1 MILAVIPAKGESGR
15 LPDKNL
21 QVVEGKTLIEHAVA
35 YARASDR
42 IDAVAVSTDSD
53 AIAAHARGLG
63 VEVIRRGKDLGGETP
78 LIDVYRHAFQTVGDG
93 GVTHVVGVQPDNPD
107 RQVDVAEVLDHVIEK
122 KIDDLFTVDRHGRR
136 NGALVVLS
144 RRALEASPF
153 PYASTWMD
161 DCTNIHTPLD
171 LEMARRRLSPHAGA
185 ILVEG
190 RAIGEDHPAWV
201 IAEAACNHMC
211 DLGVARE
218 MIDRAA
224 EAGADAV
231 KFQTYKAE
239 KLVTGSA
246 VSFWGGQQVSQL
258 DYYRRL
264 DRFDRA
270 AYEALFAHGR
280 ERGITVFS
288 SPFDEESTDMLADLG
303 MPIFKIA
310 SCDIPNLEH
319 LRHIARIGRPVVLS
333 TGASTEEEIDR
344 ALEVLFQE
352 GNHQVML
359 LACTLSYPTSP
370 ANANLKRIQT
380 LKERYPG
387 MIVGLSD
394 HTEPDPQMVIPAIAV
409 AMGAR
414 IIEKHYTL
422 DRSWTGSGHYF
433 AVDPP
438 DLRRMVENIRMAET
452 VRGDGSLGVA
462 ESEAQAWSSARRS
475 IVAEAPVRRGQVLE
489 RGMLG
494 LKRPGGGLG
503 ADMLDRVVG
512 RRVTRDLEADER
524 IRLEDLEAAS

>member
-21 QVVEGKTLIEHAVA
+21 QPVQGKTLIEHALS

-42 IDAVAVSTDSD
+42 IDAVVVSTDSD
-53 AIAAHARGLG
+53 EIAGHARGLG
-63 VEVIRRGKDLGGETP
+63 VEVIRRGEDLGGETP
-78 LIDVYRHAFQTVGDG
+78 LIDVYRHAFQAVDDG
-93 GVTHVVGVQPDNPD
+93 GVTHVVGVQPDHPD
-107 RQVDVAEVLDHVIEK
+107 RRSDLGEVLDYVLEK
-122 KIDDLFTVDRHGRR
+122 GIDDLFTVDRQGRR

-144 RRALEASPF
+144 RKALEASPF
-153 PYASTWMD
+153 PYASSRLD
-161 DCTNIHTPLD
+161 DCTNIHTPFD
-171 LEMARRRLSPHAGA
+171 LEIARRSLSPFAGT
-185 ILVEG
+185 LKVEG
-190 RAIGEDHPAWV
+190 RAVGGDHPAWI

-211 DLGVARE
+211 DLDTARE

-231 KFQTYKAE
+231 KFQTYQAE

-270 AYEALFAHGR
+270 AYDALFAHGR

-303 MPIFKIA
+303 MPLFKIA

-319 LRHIARIGRPVVLS
+319 LRHVARIGRPVVLS

-344 ALEVLFQE
+344 ALLTLFQE

-359 LACTLSYPTSP
+359 LACTLSYPTAP
-370 ANANLKRIQT
+370 AHANLQRIQT

-394 HTEPDPQMVIPAIAV
+394 HTEPDPNMVIPAVAV

-438 DLRRMVENIRMAET
+438 DLRRMVENIRLAET
-452 VRGDGSLGVA
+452 VRGDGALGVA
-462 ESEAQAWSSARRS
+462 ESETPAWSSARRS
-475 IVAEAPVRRGQVLE
+475 IVAEVPVRRGQVLE
-489 RGMLG
+489 RAMLG

-503 ADMLDRVVG
+503 ADMLNRVVG
-512 RRVTRDLEADER
+512 RRVNRDLEADER
-524 IRLEDLEAAS
+524 IRLEDLEGSA

>member
-15 LPDKNL
+15 LPEKNL
-21 QVVEGKTLIEHAVA
+21 QRVRGKTLIEHAVA

-42 IDAVAVSTDSD
+42 IHAVVVSTDSD
-53 AIAAHARGLG
+53 EIAGHARGLG
-63 VEVIRRGKDLGGETP
+63 VEVIRRGRDLGGETP
-78 LIDVYRHAFQTVGDG
+78 LIDVYRHAFQAVDDG
-93 GVTHVVGVQPDNPD
+93 RITHVAGVQPDNPD
-107 RQVDVAEVLDHVIEK
+107 RRVDVAEVLDYVIEK
-122 KIDDLFTVDRHGRR
+122 KIDDLFTVDRRGRR

-144 RRALEASPF
+144 RKALESSPF

-161 DCTNIHTPLD
+161 DCTNIHTRFD
-171 LEMARRRLSPHAGA
+171 LEMARWRLSPFAGT
-185 ILVEG
+185 LQVEG
-190 RAIGEDHPAWV
+190 RDIGEDQPAWI

-246 VSFWGGQQVSQL
+246 VSFWGGEQVSQL

-280 ERGITVFS
+280 ERGVTVFS

-303 MPIFKIA
+303 MPIFKVA

-319 LRHIARIGRPVVLS
+319 LRHVARIGRPVLLS

-344 ALEVLFQE
+344 ALETLFQE

-359 LACTLSYPTSP
+359 LACTLSYPTAP
-370 ANANLKRIQT
+370 PHANLERIRT

-394 HTEPDPQMVIPAIAV
+394 HTEPDPHMVIPAVAV

-414 IIEKHYTL
+414 IVEKHYTL

-438 DLRRMVENIRMAET
+438 DLRRMVENIRLAET
-452 VRGDGSLGVA
+452 VRGDGTLGVA

-475 IVAEAPVRRGQVLE
+475 IVAEVPVRQGQVLE

-524 IRLEDLEAAS
+524 IRLGDLEEPS